1 MTTQKEHHDSVPLQ
15 LEEHVSTEQHLYTP
29 HVHKIRENGD
39 IVEHVCLTTF
49 KFIYHY
55 NTPKYFLQFNHD
67 VIEFS
72 VVEKMFEI

>member
-39 IVEHVCLTTF
+39 IVEHVCLTTY
-49 KFIYHY
+49 KLIYHY
-55 NTPKYFLQFNHD
+55 LHK
-67 VIEFS
+67 
-72 VVEKMFEI
+72 